1 MTGRKKWISLGVL
14 ALLIALL
21 PLFFPSGYY
30 YRVGTLIFVNALSVV
45 GLVIL
50 IGYAG
55 QISLGHAGFAGIGA
69 YACALAPEHL
79 GLHPALALVLGAVIS
94 GVMAAL
100 IGKPILRLKGYY
112 LAVATLGFGILV
124 SMVLT
129 NERALTGGP
138 DGMNVAD
145 LGLRD
150 LLRDMGWRLSG
161 GEFWYMVCGVV
172 LLVGAW
178 LALNLF
184 DSPSGRAM
192 RALHGTEVAAAAE
205 RLHHAGRGGLHALG
219 RDGHHGG
226 ARRRGLGARRH
237 LRRGDP
243 DAAAAGA
250 DGLCRVR
257 AAGAGPCHGAG
268 DDLPTAG
275 ASALDRAAPEGKG
288 RMSLLDVQGLG
299 ISFGGLKA
307 VDDVSFKVA
316 PGEIVSVIGP
326 NGAGKTTLFN
336 MISGVYQ
343 PGRGSVTLNGTE
355 VTGIAPNR
363 LAEMGLSRTF
373 QNLQI
378 FQEMTV
384 LDNVLAGYHLS
395 ERGSV
400 WADLLSLPAM
410 RRRAAEARAGARK
423 LLERVRLD
431 KAAEQLAG
439 NLSYGAL
446 KRLEIAR
453 ALALNPKI
461 LLLDEPAAGCNAV
474 ETEEIDH
481 LIAELAAS
489 GIAILLVEHDMKL
502 VMRIS
507 NHIVVLDHG
516 EKIAE
521 GDPAT
526 VSRDPAVIA
535 AYLGTEEEEPAHA
548 DG

>member
-1 MTGRKKWISLGVL
+1 
-14 ALLIALL
+14 
-21 PLFFPSGYY
+21 
-30 YRVGTLIFVNALSVV
+30 
-45 GLVIL
+45 
-50 IGYAG
+50 
-55 QISLGHAGFAGIGA
+55 
-69 YACALAPEHL
+69 
-79 GLHPALALVLGAVIS
+79 
-94 GVMAAL
+94 
-100 IGKPILRLKGYY
+100 
-112 LAVATLGFGILV
+112 
-124 SMVLT
+124 
-129 NERALTGGP
+129 
-138 DGMNVAD
+138 
-145 LGLRD
+145 
-150 LLRDMGWRLSG
+150 
-161 GEFWYMVCGVV
+161 
-172 LLVGAW
+172 
-178 LALNLF
+178 
-184 DSPSGRAM
+184 
-192 RALHGTEVAAAAE
+192 
-205 RLHHAGRGGLHALG
+205 
-219 RDGHHGG
+219 
-226 ARRRGLGARRH
+226 
-237 LRRGDP
+237 
-243 DAAAAGA
+243 
-250 DGLCRVR
+250 
-257 AAGAGPCHGAG
+257 
-268 DDLPTAG
+268 
-275 ASALDRAAPEGKG
+275 
-288 RMSLLDVQGLG
+288 MSLLEIQGLG

-307 VDDVSFKVA
+307 VNDVSFKVA

-343 PGRGSVTLNGTE
+343 PGRGSVSLNGIE
-355 VTGIAPNR
+355 VTGVVPNR

-400 WADLLSLPAM
+400 WADLLSLPGM
-410 RRRAAEARAGARK
+410 KRRAAQARAGARK

-431 KAAEQLAG
+431 KAAEQIAG